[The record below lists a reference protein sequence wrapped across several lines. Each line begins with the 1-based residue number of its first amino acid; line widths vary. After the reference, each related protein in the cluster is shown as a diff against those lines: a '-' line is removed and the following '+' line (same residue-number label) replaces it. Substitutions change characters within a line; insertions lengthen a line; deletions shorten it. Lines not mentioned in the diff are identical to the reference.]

1 MKYSFIRQHSEED
14 CGAACI
20 AMIAKQYGR
29 RFSLSHVREAVGTG
43 QLGTS
48 LLGLRRGAEGL
59 GFYARSGKV
68 TAEIL
73 QKFDI
78 DRIPLP
84 AIVHWKGKH
93 WVVLYGRRRSHY
105 IIADPATGI
114 RYLSTSELRQG
125 WSNGVMLLLV
135 PDEAFYRQPNDKT
148 DGFARFLQRVWPHRG
163 TLLQAFTYAQLIGL
177 LSLVDPFLIQF
188 LTDDVLI
195 RRDTDLLSTVT
206 TAVIV
211 LIVIKSVLSL
221 VEYNL
226 IAHLA
231 QRLELGLTLEFGR
244 KLLQLPL
251 MYYESRRSGEVVSR
265 LEDISRING
274 LISDVAVR
282 LPSLFFTALVS
293 FGFMLFYS
301 QKLTLL
307 SVAVAGAMTGAAMIF
322 LPILQRKVRRVLTLD
337 AENQGILVETF
348 KGAMTVKTTAAQP
361 QLWNEL
367 QSRFGNLASE
377 EFKTSQVGILNSQF
391 SGLVAGI
398 GSICLLWFGS
408 SLVINQELSIGQLL
422 AFNGMNAK
430 FVGFIGF
437 LVRFADKFAKVKASV
452 QRFTE
457 VLDAQE
463 ETVEDWLKPFAEIP
477 PDAEIKFNRVNFYYP
492 GRTDL
497 LQNFSLTIPG
507 GKVTALVG
515 TSGCGKSSLAKIIAG
530 LHPYQSGDVRIG
542 SYNMRDLSTE
552 CLRQQVVLI
561 PQDAHFWSRSILENF
576 RLCVPGAS
584 FEEIVEACQIA
595 EADTFISRLP
605 DGYQTVLGEFGSN
618 LSGGQRQ
625 RLAIARSII
634 MQPPILILDE
644 STSGLDPLS
653 EAKVLKRLLNHRRG
667 QTTIL
672 ISHRPSVIQIADW
685 VVILEEGKLDIEGSP
700 QSLLAQDGEH
710 LHFLRGVLLTDS
722 DRESR
727 FSLTDSSW
735 E

>member
-1 MKYSFIRQHSEED
+1 MKYPFIRQYSEED

-59 GFYARSGKV
+59 GFFARSGRV
-68 TAEIL
+68 SVEIFEN
-73 QKFDI
+73 FDI
-78 DRIPLP
+78 ERIPLP
-84 AIVHWKGKH
+84 AVVHWKGLH
-93 WVVLYGRRRSHY
+93 WVVLYGKRRNHY
-105 IIADPATGI
+105 VIGDPAIGI
-114 RYLSTSELRQG
+114 RYLSTDELRKG

-135 PDEAFYRQPNDKT
+135 PDEAFYCQPHDKT
-148 DGFARFLQRVWPHRG
+148 DGFARFLQRILPYRA
-163 TLLQAFTYAQLIGL
+163 TLFQAFTYAQLIGL
-177 LSLVDPFLIQF
+177 LSLIDPFLIQF

-195 RRDTDLLSTVT
+195 RGDTNLLNTVT
-206 TAVIV
+206 IAVIV
-211 LIVIKSVLSL
+211 LIVIEIVLSL

-226 IAHLA
+226 IAHFA

-251 MYYESRRSGEVVSR
+251 MYYETRRSGEVVSR
-265 LEDISRING
+265 LEDISRINS

-293 FGFMLFYS
+293 FGFMVFYS
-301 QKLTLL
+301 FKLTLL
-307 SVAVAGAMTGAAMIF
+307 SVVIAAAMTGATMIF
-322 LPILQRKVRRVLTLD
+322 LPILQRKIRRLLALD

-348 KGAMTVKTTAAQP
+348 KGAMTVKTTASQP

-367 QSRFGNLASE
+367 QSRFGHLASE
-377 EFKTSQVGILNSQF
+377 EFKTSQLGILNNQF

-398 GSICLLWFGS
+398 GGICLLWFGS
-408 SLVINQELSIGQLL
+408 FLVINQELSIGQLL

-430 FVGFIGF
+430 FVGFIRF

-457 VLDAQE
+457 VLDAKE
-463 ETVEDWLKPFAEIP
+463 ETQEDWLKPFAEIP
-477 PDAEIKFNRVNFYYP
+477 ANAEITFNRVNFYYP

-515 TSGCGKSSLAKIIAG
+515 TSGCGKSTLAKIIAG
-530 LHPYQSGDVRIG
+530 LHPYQSGDVRINP
-542 SYNMRDLSTE
+542 YNMRDLSTE

-561 PQDAHFWSRSILENF
+561 PQNAHFWSRSILENF
-576 RLCVPGAS
+576 RLCVPDAT

-625 RLAIARSII
+625 RLAIARSLV
-634 MQPPILILDE
+634 MQPSILILDE

-653 EAKVLKRLLNHRRG
+653 EAKVLKRLLAHRQG
-667 QTTIL
+667 CTTIL

-685 VVILEEGKLDIEGSP
+685 VVVLNEGKLDIEGSP
-700 QSLLAQDGEH
+700 QYLLTQQGEH
-710 LHFLRGVLLTDS
+710 LHFLSVVLP
-722 DRESR
+722 
-727 FSLTDSSW
+727 SSTTRTQ
-735 E
+735 